1 MESAT
6 NSITSLPN
14 YLILNGLVVD
24 KKAVTAYNDNP
35 SFISTSEKSLMNF
48 LLNWFSD
55 DETLVMKTSGS
66 TGTPKVITASK
77 KAMVESAKRTIAAFG
92 LQKGMNALLCLSTDY
107 IAGQMMVVRA
117 MVSGMNLITSD
128 IEANPIKNL
137 NQPIDFAA
145 MVPLQMMKAM
155 QESPEKLFLIRAVLL
170 GGSGIS
176 KALEEQLS
184 GVSTEVYHSYGMTET
199 LSHIALRKVNGLDAT
214 NWFSPLPDVSV
225 ELDVNS
231 CLVITAPYISLIPFF
246 TRDIGEI
253 NDKGQFRIKG
263 RIDDVII
270 SAGNKIH
277 PEELE
282 KLISSFVE
290 SEFIIS
296 SLDDD
301 QAGQMIVLVLQ
312 AKFNTLNL
320 YSLWEKLT
328 FALRP
333 HELPRRVV
341 SLPNLPYLE
350 SGKINRIRV
359 RELIAE
365 MADA

>member
-6 NSITSLPN
+6 NSMTSLPN
-14 YLILNGLVVD
+14 CLILNGLVVD
-24 KKAVTAYNDNP
+24 KKAVTAYNEKQ
-35 SFISTSEKSLMNF
+35 SSISTCEKSLMNF
-48 LLNWFSD
+48 LSNWFSD

-66 TGTPKVITASK
+66 TGTPKAITASK

-117 MVSGMNLITSD
+117 LVSGMNLITSD
-128 IEANPIKNL
+128 IEANPVKNL

-155 QESPEKLFLIRAVLL
+155 QESPEKLSLVRTVLL

-184 GVSTEVYHSYGMTET
+184 GFSTEVYHSYGMTET
-199 LSHIALRKVNGLDAT
+199 LSHIALRKVNGQDAT

-225 ELDVNS
+225 ELDENS
-231 CLVITAPYISLIPFF
+231 CLVITAPYISSTPFF

-253 NDKGQFRIKG
+253 NAKGQFRIMG

-270 SAGNKIH
+270 SAGNKIQ
-277 PEELE
+277 PAELE
-282 KLISSFVE
+282 KFISTFVE
-290 SEFIIS
+290 GEFLIS

-301 QAGQMIVLVLQ
+301 QAGQLIVLVL
-312 AKFNTLNL
+312 KERFNTFRI

-333 HELPRRVV
+333 HELPRRFIC
-341 SLPNLPYLE
+341 LPDLPYLD
-350 SGKINRIRV
+350 SGKINRMMV
-359 RELIAE
+359 RKLIAE
-365 MADA
+365 MTDN